1 MKRVSESASQRLGFV
16 ICHLSF
22 VIFLLWRPLFAGETF
37 FWGTPLLQFVPWQR
51 MAATMYRAGHLPL
64 WNPLV
69 GCGAPLAANYQTAAF
84 YPLNVLYLL
93 LPAEVALSW
102 TTAFHLALAGWGMY
116 GWGRAVGLDRFP
128 AFIGALSLSGSG
140 FLVAR
145 VALFPSIA
153 FTFPWLAVW
162 LYRAEVLVR
171 SRRLRDA
178 LWLGLALGLGLLAG
192 HAQTA
197 FYGGLLL
204 AAYLIFRTL
213 SDVRSR
219 FTFHVS
225 RFWSL
230 LIAHWSLIACSLVIG
245 VGLAA
250 VQLLPTAELVAQ
262 SRRAGGV
269 NYDFAMTYSL
279 WPWRLIT
286 FAAPDFFGN
295 PGRGDYWGYATYW
308 EGAGY
313 VGVLPLLLAVEA
325 VLGRERGRRGDK
337 ETGGRGDK
345 GTRRRGDEETGG
357 RGDKGTRRRGD
368 EETRRQGD
376 EETRGR
382 GDKGTR
388 RRGDEETRG
397 QGDKE
402 TRGQGDKETRRQGDE
417 EKGDEG
423 GRQAGFWVV
432 SAVIALVL
440 ALGRNTPVFPFLFR
454 HIPGFNMFQAPARW
468 LALTTVALAAL
479 AALGAQRWLAG
490 RLGRR
495 QGMLGVVVGAALL
508 IGGLA
513 APRLIPGGRL
523 AFFGAA
529 TIRLGGTLAVAGT
542 LALLRRDAVWWRAAV
557 GAFVVMDLL
566 LFGWPLAPTVDRSLY
581 HGGTEAAD
589 FLHSEPG
596 LVRVYWPADP
606 AHLNREYD
614 AEQRVKFGYL
624 TFDDFGP
631 RDVDHWWKMREAL
644 LPNVGMLDGVA
655 SANNFDPLLVGR
667 YAALLE
673 AAVEAPALL
682 RVMGVTH
689 VASDRPWPEGERIE
703 EWRMKDGEDV
713 VGLYRL
719 TGALGRAWVVPAA
732 RDVSPDRMLAALASP
747 VFDPSAEVLLEQPVP
762 GIQHPASNIRYQV
775 TLQDT
780 PNGVTIHAVLD
791 TPGYLVLADT
801 WYPGW
806 QATVNG
812 VPAEV
817 LRANYA
823 FRAVWL
829 EAGEHVVEFVYRP
842 RAVMAGVGLS
852 AASLV
857 CWLVCCLV
865 SRLSRQVE

>member
-102 TTAFHLALAGWGMY
+102 TTALHLALAGWGMY

-230 LIAHWSLIACSLVIG
+230 LIAHWSLIACSFVIG

-295 PGRGDYWGYATYW
+295 PGRGDFWGYATYW

-325 VLGRERGRRGDK
+325 VLGRERGRRGRK
-337 ETGGRGDK
+337 EAV
-345 GTRRRGDEETGG
+345 RR
-357 RGDKGTRRRGD
+357 
-368 EETRRQGD
+368 
-376 EETRGR
+376 
-382 GDKGTR
+382 
-388 RRGDEETRG
+388 
-397 QGDKE
+397 
-402 TRGQGDKETRRQGDE
+402 
-417 EKGDEG
+417 
-423 GRQAGFWVV
+423 RQAGFWAI
-432 SAVIALVL
+432 SAVITLVL
-440 ALGRNTPVFPFLFR
+440 ALGENTPVFPFLFR
-454 HIPGFNMFQAPARW
+454 HVPGFNLFQAPARW

-495 QGMLGVVVGAALL
+495 QGMLGVVVGTALL

-529 TIRLGGTLAVAGT
+529 TIRLGGVLAVAGM

-566 LFGWPLAPTVDRSLY
+566 LFGWPLVPTVDRSLY

-589 FLHSEPG
+589 FLRSEPG

-689 VASDRPWPEGERIE
+689 VVSDWPWPGGERIE
-703 EWRMKDGEDV
+703 EWRMEDGEDV

-732 RDVSPDRMLAALASP
+732 REVSPDRMLAALASP
-747 VFDPSAEVLLEQPVP
+747 VFDPTAEVLLEQPVP
-762 GIQHPASNIRYQV
+762 GIQHPASSIQCQV

-812 VPAEV
+812 VPTEV